1 MKPLVRLALGVTAWA
16 AVAIPM
22 ASAQTVISAKS
33 GLIHYV
39 EGRVYLGDQLIESK
53 FGEFPD
59 LKENGQLRTEEG
71 RAEVLLTP
79 GVFLRVGDH
88 SAIRM
93 VTNRLIDTRVEFL
106 GGSALVEADELL
118 KDNGVTIVYKDYAVQ
133 LEKKGVYR
141 FDSEPPAVRVYD
153 GEAMVLYN
161 GKSEEV
167 KPGHMLEMN
176 GELKTAHFDKD
187 KSADELYLWSRNRS
201 QYLAM
206 ANVSAAQSVNNSGMY
221 WGSSNWAWN
230 PFFGM
235 YTFIPMS
242 GAYYNPFGWGFFS
255 PYSVYSYL
263 YGLPYY
269 GGYYPGN
276 VYGGGG
282 GGGKGSGG
290 GSTPGHKPGRIGHGP
305 TPPPR
310 FPGGMPRGVSTAAAA
325 MRTSVASN
333 SHASGGGFAAGGG
346 GGHSGGGFSS
356 GSGSAMSSSSH
367 SSGSFSSGGGHAGG
381 GGGGGGHGK

>member
-1 MKPLVRLALGVTAWA
+1 MKPLGRFALGVTAWA
-16 AVAIPM
+16 GMAISV

-106 GGSALVEADELL
+106 AGSALVEADELL

-133 LEKKGVYR
+133 LAKKGIYR

-153 GEAMVLYN
+153 GEASVLYN
-161 GKSEEV
+161 GKTEEV

-176 GELKTAHFDKD
+176 GELKTAHFDKE

-201 QYLAM
+201 QYLSM
-206 ANVSAAQSVNNSGMY
+206 ANVAAAQSVNNSGQY
-221 WGSSNWAWN
+221 WGSSSWAWN

-242 GAYYNPFGWGFFS
+242 GAYYNPFGWGFYS

-269 GGYYPGN
+269 GGYYPGY
-276 VYGGGG
+276 VSGGGG
-282 GGGKGSGG
+282 GGS
-290 GSTPGHKPGRIGHGP
+290 SATTPGHKPGRIGHGP
-305 TPPPR
+305 APSPVHQA
-310 FPGGMPRGVSTAAAA
+310 GLPRGVSTAAAA
-325 MRTSVASN
+325 MRTSVAGN
-333 SHASGGGFAAGGG
+333 SHASGGGASGGG
-346 GGHSGGGFSS
+346 GFHSGSGGGFSS
-356 GSGSAMSSSSH
+356 ASSSTMSSSTH
-367 SSGSFSSGGGHAGG
+367 SVGSFGGGHAGG
-381 GGGGGGHGK
+381 GGGGGGGHGK